1 MVTAFWMLVNEP
13 PDELQF
19 RTKLALHF
27 WEMALVAAW
36 QVGWNRKRPFGAHDE
51 NTSSALARVYRHRAL
66 IGWGALILQLY
77 LLLRVTIV
85 DGRGVSGGIVAYLGF
100 FTILTNILAAV
111 TLSTPLGVPDL
122 SLGRSSRA
130 LA

>member
-1 MVTAFWMLVNEP
+1 MRTHP
-13 PDELQF
+13 PLL
-19 RTKLALHF
+19 RACTVIA
-27 WEMALVAAW
+27 
-36 QVGWNRKRPFGAHDE
+36 
-51 NTSSALARVYRHRAL
+51 AL